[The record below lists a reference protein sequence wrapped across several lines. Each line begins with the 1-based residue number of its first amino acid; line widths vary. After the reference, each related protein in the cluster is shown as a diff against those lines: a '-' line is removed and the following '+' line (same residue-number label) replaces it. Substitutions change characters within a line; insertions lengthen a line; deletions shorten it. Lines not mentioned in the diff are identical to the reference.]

1 MSLRRDNLRE
11 KDKFY
16 MQLALNLAS
25 ERVGLTGNNPSV
37 GCVIVKNNEI
47 ISIGQTSK
55 NGRPHAEFNAIKSAD
70 KKKLKNSTMYVSLEP
85 CTHFGKTHPCT
96 DIIIKYT
103 NITLHL

>member
-70 KKKLKNSTMYVSLEP
+70 KKKIKEFHYVRILRTMYAFWKNTP
-85 CTHFGKTHPCT
+85 M
-96 DIIIKYT
+96 Y
-103 NITLHL
+103 